1 MADEVKIMQCQ
12 VCNKKEATIHLT
24 EINDGVRSE
33 MHICEH
39 CAHQEGL
46 SVHSQVPINEL
57 LTNLLSVQPTDEELF
72 GPADESESCPHC
84 GFTLE
89 SFKKEAMLGCP
100 EDYQVFE
107 KSLAP
112 LIQKAQNGQT
122 VHCGKVP
129 SRTPIDTKQQM
140 KLTNLKNQLDSAIKA
155 EDYET
160 AAKLRDK
167 IAELES

>member
-1 MADEVKIMQCQ
+1 MQCQ
-12 VCNKKEATIHLT
+12 VCKKKEATIHLT

-33 MHICEH
+33 MHICEY
-39 CAHQEGL
+39 CARQEGL
-46 SVHSQVPINEL
+46 SVHGQVPINEL

-72 GPADESESCPHC
+72 GPAEQSEICPHC
-84 GFTLE
+84 GFTLD
-89 SFKKEAMLGCP
+89 SFKKEAALGCP
-100 EDYQVFE
+100 QDYHVFE

-112 LIQKAQNGQT
+112 LIRKAHNGQT

-129 SRTPIDTKQQM
+129 SRTPTDTKKQM
-140 KLTNLKNQLDSAIKA
+140 EVTNLKKQLDSAVGA

-167 IAELES
+167 IAEFES